1 MTKIAA
7 IDIGFSRI
15 KILSGTKSKKNI
27 SIDEF
32 RTIAFRNELLEN
44 VGHLKFDPVEF
55 YRINIESILE
65 ILMAEIETLHPKTKY
80 YFTFNSLYSDIYLK
94 TIDAGNMKKLKYIC
108 EFYMDKIKGAD
119 SESNYQII
127 NYDKASKT
135 GEVLLFNYQVS
146 PFENLLEIIN
156 QLGVHVEGVEFD
168 ALCLANALDNMT
180 EFSDST
186 NLLIDFGSSKTTLI
200 TMKYQK
206 IISLKILPVSLLN
219 VWEKISKRNNVTLAV
234 AENLMREESRVILP
248 ETPIFFLSKFFS
260 KVCEDIQDLEEFDSI
275 DQVFV
280 SGGAM
285 NSSHYITMLSDE
297 LSKKVMVFDPF
308 SDSST
313 TNLTGYSAAYGLF
326 IR

>member
-15 KILSGTKSKKNI
+15 KILSGTKSKKDI

-44 VGHLKFDPVEF
+44 VGRLKFDPVEF

-65 ILMAEIETLHPKTKY
+65 ILLSEIETLHPKTRY
-80 YFTFNSLYSDIYLK
+80 YFTFNSLYSDIFLK

-108 EFYMDKIKGAD
+108 EFYMDKMRNAD

-127 NYDKASKT
+127 NYDKSEKK
-135 GEVLLFNYQVS
+135 GEVLLFNYQVN

-156 QLGVHVEGVEFD
+156 QLNVHVDGVEFD

-186 NLLIDFGSSKTTLI
+186 NLLVDFGSSKTTLI
-200 TMKYQK
+200 TMKYQN

-219 VWEKISKRNNVTLAV
+219 AWEKVSKRNNVTLAV

-260 KVCEDIQDLEEFDSI
+260 NVCKEITELEEFESI

-285 NSSHYITMLSDE
+285 NSPHYVTMLTE
-297 LSKKVMVFDPF
+297 MLNKQVMVFDPF

-313 TNLTGYSAAYGLF
+313 TNLSGYSAAYGLF